1 MVDWQAQRKMEEIRE
16 KLNIWNRQPK
26 EVDSLVYKGCATGL
40 SFHNYNVYATRIK
53 KDDRLIVQ
61 AVRDNPFDP
70 KATGLFFVDALDGN
84 TKRQIGWIP
93 KALNSVASDRLLS
106 GYELDAVVTKNDPCH
121 YDPQKRLMVE
131 VRIKALPNTLI
142 SSNPSTVTVDKPTKE
157 TTMSKVQ
164 QVIATNM
171 QLSTSAAF
179 LEAGRIANNQIS
191 NVAASKLPML
201 MRGYAATPLGRLI
214 IANIAALAAEH
225 FRADDKRLKQ
235 LTNAMTVSAYQELLQ
250 TLDIEQFIEDLVS
263 NSTIKK
269 ALKTFDAEAKAEA

>member
-1 MVDWQAQRKMEEIRE
+1 MADGTAQRKMGEIKE

-26 EVDSLVYKGCATGL
+26 EVDSLVYEGCATGL
-40 SFHNYNVYATRIK
+40 SFHNYNVYANRIK
-53 KDDRLIVQ
+53 KDNRLIVQ
-61 AVRDNPFDP
+61 AVRDNPFDS
-70 KATGLFFVDALDGN
+70 KATGLFFVDALAGN

-106 GYELDAVVTKNDPCH
+106 GYELEAFVTKNDPSH

-142 SSNPSTVTVDKPTKE
+142 GSNPSTVMVDEPTKE

-171 QLSTSAAF
+171 QLGTSAAF

-201 MRGYAATPLGRLI
+201 MRGYAATPLGRLV
-214 IANIAALAAEH
+214 IANIAALATEH